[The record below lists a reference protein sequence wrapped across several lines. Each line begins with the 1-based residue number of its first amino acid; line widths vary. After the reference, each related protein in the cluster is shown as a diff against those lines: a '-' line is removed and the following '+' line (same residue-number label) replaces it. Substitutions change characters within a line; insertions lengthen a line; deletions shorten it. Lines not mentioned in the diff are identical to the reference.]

1 MRLQSNISYWDPA
14 EARDPASELTVR
26 LLESFNLVPTVG
38 LKALNS
44 HDVGL
49 LIAVGFPQ
57 NEWSEKKGWEHK
69 NKKKHPPQKTQSF
82 YNLISEV
89 TTYYSCYILFIRN
102 KLLISKEPKNPTCKE
117 KIISISWRDEYQKI
131 CGLICKT
138 TKSSLVCTLYSSNM
152 QIYTPSQG
160 HQKSHATAASAK
172 SRILPSKLSPNVDK
186 TLKI

>member
-1 MRLQSNISYWDPA
+1 MQGKDNQSPF
-14 EARDPASELTVR
+14 
-26 LLESFNLVPTVG
+26 LE
-38 LKALNS
+38 
-44 HDVGL
+44 
-49 LIAVGFPQ
+49 
-57 NEWSEKKGWEHK
+57 EM
-69 NKKKHPPQKTQSF
+69 
-82 YNLISEV
+82 
-89 TTYYSCYILFIRN
+89 
-102 KLLISKEPKNPTCKE
+102 
-117 KIISISWRDEYQKI
+117 SIKKI